1 MTHSIPDNQK
11 SLEVRVAQM
20 ELQLALQERVL
31 SALLISLA
39 EHHPDVLDSVENELH
54 ALLDEQT
61 SDELKDVFHV
71 FLRRLVESSR

>member
-31 SALLISLA
+31 SALLIALA
-39 EHHPDVLDSVENELH
+39 EHHHDVLDSVENELH